1 MILSERTRTISA
13 LGIIQIF
20 AWGSTFYLPAVL
32 VGPISLDTDWS
43 SGTLSTGVSVGLL
56 ISGLTARKIG
66 GLIQAEGGRRVLAA
80 GMILIAVG
88 LTVLGLA
95 RSLPVY
101 FAAWVLLGFGMAHLL
116 APMLETEMY
125 SFPFV
130 ISDATYGISVVVV
143 LISGLLCAALIRRR
157 VYALDLVTV
166 LKTRE

>member
-1 MILSERTRTISA
+1 SLIAVYVAYNSVRIALSER
-13 LGIIQIF
+13 
-20 AWGSTFYLPAVL
+20 
-32 VGPISLDTDWS
+32 
-43 SGTLSTGVSVGLL
+43 
-56 ISGLTARKIG
+56 
-66 GLIQAEGGRRVLAA
+66 
-80 GMILIAVG
+80 
-88 LTVLGLA
+88 A
-95 RSLPVY
+95 RSLASLRVLGFTQAEVAYILLGEVGVQTLISLPVGC
-101 FAAWVLLGFGMAHLL
+101 LLGFGMAHLL